1 MNGEPRYALG
11 GARLG
16 PWGTT
21 RAEERRYGYPP
32 PRRLGSRE
40 RIAQLERR
48 VQLLEALLLEA
59 TPAAAP
65 AIRDD
70 ELAPVPSEVALMP
83 NGRIRLAWRS

>member
-1 MNGEPRYALG
+1 MYDSPRLHQPST
-11 GARLG
+11 RLG

-40 RIAQLERR
+40 RIAELERR

-59 TPAAAP
+59 TPPAAP
-65 AIRDD
+65 VIRDD
-70 ELAPVPSEVALMP
+70 EVAPVPSEVALMP